1 MFKMHEKVDLNLF
14 RVFTQVFL
22 LQSIT
27 LAAVQLNVTQAA
39 VSGSIKRL
47 TEHCGQDLFIR
58 HGRGIVA
65 THYAQQLM
73 QQLTPALNVMD
84 GLVQN
89 MTHFDSKRS
98 SQTFT
103 VLALESLMQRLQPMA
118 MTLQQ
123 QGYPLIIF
131 EESNSTEEAVN
142 DALRLQQADLAIDT
156 NEHKEAAFNSEF
168 LYQDRLV
175 LICRQDHP
183 RIKDRINLAQY
194 LNEQHIALKMRR
206 ANMTPVEFYA
216 EQSVAGRKIVA
227 SCSSLLSLA
236 ALVAQGECIGATSES
251 FALKYQAVFGLKI
264 IAMPMTFRPVKYY
277 LQWHIRQQNNPA
289 HRWLRDTIKAMF

>member
-1 MFKMHEKVDLNLF
+1 MHEKVDLNLF

-22 LQSIT
+22 QQSIT
-27 LAAVQLNVTQAA
+27 LAAEQLNVTQVA

-58 HGRGIVA
+58 HGQGIVA

-73 QQLTPALNVMD
+73 RQLTPALSVMD

-89 MTHFDSKRS
+89 MSEFDSQKS
-98 SQTFT
+98 TQTFT
-103 VLALESLMQRLQPMA
+103 VLALESLIQRLQPMA
-118 MTLQQ
+118 MKLQQ

-131 EESNSTEEAVN
+131 DESHSTEEAVN

-156 NEHKEAAFNSEF
+156 NEHKETAFNSVF
-168 LYQDRLV
+168 LYEDRLV

-183 RIKDRINLAQY
+183 RIKESISLDQY
-194 LNEQHIALKMRR
+194 INEQHIALKMRR
-206 ANMTPVEFYA
+206 ANMTPVDFYS
-216 EQSVAGRKIVA
+216 EQSVTGRKIVA

-236 ALVAQGECIGATSES
+236 TLVAQGDCIGAISES
-251 FALKYQAVFGLKI
+251 LACKYQHALGLKI
-264 IAMPMTFRPVKYY
+264 IEMPMSFRPVKYY
-277 LQWHIRQQNNPA
+277 LQWHVRQQDNPA
-289 HRWLRDTIKAMF
+289 HRWLRDVIKAMF